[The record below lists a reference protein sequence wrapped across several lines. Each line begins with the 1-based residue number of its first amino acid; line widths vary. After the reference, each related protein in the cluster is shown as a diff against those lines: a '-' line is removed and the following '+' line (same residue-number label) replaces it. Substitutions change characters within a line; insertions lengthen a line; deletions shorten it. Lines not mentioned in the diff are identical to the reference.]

1 MTVLPIRLFGDPVLT
16 TRATE
21 VTDYNAALR
30 TLVDDMMETMAH
42 AGGVGL
48 AANQVGV
55 LRRVFVF
62 DCSHVAGGLRGHV
75 INPVWEPVGEE
86 KEQGTE
92 GCLSIPDI
100 SLSIPRYRHVRLT
113 GTDVEGKPLSIA
125 ASGLLARCIQH
136 ETDHLDGVL
145 FLKRAAVQDR
155 KEAMGQIRAA
165 AWCEN
170 GGARR

>member
-16 TRATE
+16 TRASE
-21 VTDYNAALR
+21 VTEYNAALR
-30 TLVDDMMETMAH
+30 TLVQDMIETMAS

-62 DCSHVAGGLRGHV
+62 DCSHVPGGLRGHV
-75 INPVWEPVGEE
+75 VNPVWEPVGEE
-86 KEQGTE
+86 KEGGTE

-100 SLSIPRYRHVRLT
+100 SLSIPRYRRVRLN
-113 GTDVEGKPLSIA
+113 GTDMEGKPISIS

-145 FLKRAAVQDR
+145 YLKRAEAADR
-155 KEAMGQIRAA
+155 KAAMAQIRAA
-165 AWCEN
+165 AWFGKGE
-170 GGARR
+170 R

>member
-16 TRATE
+16 TRASE
-21 VTDYNAALR
+21 VTEYNAALR
-30 TLVDDMMETMAH
+30 TLVEDMTETMAD

-62 DCSHVAGGLRGHV
+62 DCSHVEGGLRGHV
-75 INPVWEPVGEE
+75 VNPVWEPLDEE
-86 KEQGTE
+86 MEAGTE

-100 SLSIPRYRHVRLT
+100 SLSIPRYRRVRLS
-113 GTDVEGKPLSIA
+113 GTDVAGKPLSIT

-145 FLKRAAVQDR
+145 YLKRAAVEER
-155 KEAMGQIRAA
+155 KAAMAQIRAA
-165 AWCEN
+165 AWF
-170 GGARR
+170 GKGDK